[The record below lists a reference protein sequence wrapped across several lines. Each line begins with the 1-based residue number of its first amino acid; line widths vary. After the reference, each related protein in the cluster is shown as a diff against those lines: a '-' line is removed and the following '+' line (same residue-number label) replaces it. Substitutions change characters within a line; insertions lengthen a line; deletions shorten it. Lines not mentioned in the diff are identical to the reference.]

1 MRTCIRPNIKKMLK
15 TVSLNGLMLIAACGE
30 MAKQPISSGIG
41 ASPVL
46 PGTNKTLIPTINIAS
61 AIGWSNAK
69 TPLALG
75 TRVSAFVSG
84 LEHPRWLTVVANGMF
99 VGQHY
104 SWNRNPR
111 SGNKVIFVS
120 FVNGKPAVQ
129 PIDVLTGFVND
140 KSSAY
145 GRPVGVTLDNSGALL
160 VADDVGNTI
169 WQVTSNDSAIN
180 KNRG

>member
-1 MRTCIRPNIKKMLK
+1 MP
-15 TVSLNGLMLIAACGE
+15 
-30 MAKQPISSGIG
+30 
-41 ASPVL
+41 
-46 PGTNKTLIPTINIAS
+46 NKTLIPTVHIAP
-61 AIGWSNAK
+61 AIGWPTVTKPIAAS
-69 TPLALG
+69 G

-84 LEHPRWLTVVANGMF
+84 LEHLRWLTVVANGMF

-145 GRPVGVTLDNSGALL
+145 GRPVGVVLDKMGALL

-169 WQVTSNDSAIN
+169 WRVTAN
-180 KNRG
+180 KK